1 MSSPSSLLFHL
12 VLTLRTEPFSLWSVC
27 KSNTSVMEPLDRALG
42 AKKGKT
48 GMNESVNNAVLR
60 ETKIQSVLAL
70 KSSGGGVGVG
80 RRTPFN
86 GPHREAPPKKGYH
99 FQVSRK

>member
-1 MSSPSSLLFHL
+1 
-12 VLTLRTEPFSLWSVC
+12 
-27 KSNTSVMEPLDRALG
+27 MEPLDRALG

-70 KSSGGGVGVG
+70 KSSRGGGVGGGGDVLPSMAHTGRLHPKRGTIFRFHVNKRMGISPVEVYEKGGKSVG
-80 RRTPFN
+80 
-86 GPHREAPPKKGYH
+86 KKAEK
-99 FQVSRK
+99 S

>member
-1 MSSPSSLLFHL
+1 
-12 VLTLRTEPFSLWSVC
+12 
-27 KSNTSVMEPLDRALG
+27 MEPLDRALG

-70 KSSGGGVGVG
+70 KSSRGGGGGGETYSLQWPTQGGSTQKGV
-80 RRTPFN
+80 PFS
-86 GPHREAPPKKGYH
+86 G
-99 FQVSRK
+99 FT

>member
-1 MSSPSSLLFHL
+1 
-12 VLTLRTEPFSLWSVC
+12 
-27 KSNTSVMEPLDRALG
+27 MEPLDRALG

-70 KSSGGGVGVG
+70 KSSGGGWGWGDVLPSMAHTGRLHPKRGTIFRFHVNKRMGISPVEVYEKGGKSVG
-80 RRTPFN
+80 
-86 GPHREAPPKKGYH
+86 KKAEK
-99 FQVSRK
+99 S